1 MEDITVVSTPR
12 AALELPRGRSKWDVL
27 EKYLAKAIEV
37 ANPEDP
43 NNAAGV
49 LFRLGSAKIQNLR
62 SAMKRYVRL
71 FPEYR
76 FELTPDVRNGREL
89 GNWVIT
95 AHPLAPMTVDENAM
109 PGAEPA
115 LNPQTVSA

>member
-12 AALELPRGRSKWDVL
+12 AALDMPRGRSKWEVL

-43 NNAAGV
+43 DSATGV

-71 FPEYR
+71 FPTYR
-76 FELTPDVRNGREL
+76 FELTPDVNNGREL

-95 AHPLAPMTVDENAM
+95 AHPLALMAA
-109 PGAEPA
+109 AET
-115 LNPQTVSA
+115 PQASEMAPSPQAAAA